1 MKNSIPTVP
10 EEPFTVG
17 VSDLSFFNNRSTHT
31 DNGAILFCCEG
42 SAKATVGQ
50 YTGTIR
56 NHTLVMLLPDTS
68 ISIDDRTDD
77 FRMDYCTFTHD
88 LFIEIV
94 GRFDPAFFRILQEQ
108 PMFDLP
114 ETLGEGMKYWFRIVA
129 STYRDRENIFR
140 NIIIRNWLQNLF
152 LEAYDKVQRYS
163 TQFRHQQENEISTR
177 QNELLRRF
185 VSLVKEHCA
194 SERSVAFYADKLCIS
209 TRYLAAIIHNTK
221 QVSVKSLI
229 DRAVVLEIKS
239 RLQSTDLSVQE
250 IAYLLHFPDQSYLG
264 RFFKKHTGQSPSA
277 FRNSW
282 K

>member
-1 MKNSIPTVP
+1 MKNPIPTIP

-17 VSDLSFFNNRSTHT
+17 VSDLSFFGNRNIQT
-31 DNGAILFCCEG
+31 DNGAILFCGKG
-42 SAKATVGQ
+42 SAEATVGQ
-50 YTGTIR
+50 YSGTIR
-56 NHTLVMLLPDTS
+56 NHTLVILLPGTS

-88 LFIEIV
+88 LFIEIA

-114 ETLGEGMKYWFRIVA
+114 ETMVEGLKYWFQIVA
-129 STYRDRENIFR
+129 YTYRDKENMFR
-140 NIIIRNWLQNLF
+140 NIIIRNRLQNLF
-152 LEAYDKVQRYS
+152 LEAYDKMQRYS
-163 TQFRHQQENEISTR
+163 TQFRQQRENEISTR

-209 TRYLAAIIHNTK
+209 TRYLAAIIHNTR
-221 QVSVKSLI
+221 QVSAKSLI
-229 DRAVVLEIKS
+229 DRAVVLEIKN

-250 IAYLLHFPDQSYLG
+250 IAYQLHFPDQSYLG

-277 FRNSW
+277 FRNSR